1 MRWEIAM
8 KLSVF
13 LLTLLMLPIH
23 TEAKEKEGRFLT
35 ALNPF
40 VCKQV
45 REIGST
51 ARGQYIRMGNGTDK
65 DMTTVTISLSNR
77 DRIQSAVAAASASLV
92 SDGKVVF
99 CVASSSLDAAS
110 KEFTL
115 TDGFSFSALVGSPGS
130 N

>member
-1 MRWEIAM
+1 M

-23 TEAKEKEGRFLT
+23 TEAKAKEGRFLT
-35 ALNPF
+35 SINPF

-51 ARGQYIRMGNGTDK
+51 ARGHYIRMGNGTDK
-65 DMTTVTISLSNR
+65 DMTTVSISLSNR
-77 DRIQSAVAAASASLV
+77 DRIQSAIAAASASLV

-99 CVASSSLDAAS
+99 CASSSSLNADS

-115 TDGFSFSALVGSPGS
+115 TDGFSFSAMTGSPGS

>member
-1 MRWEIAM
+1 M
-8 KLSVF
+8 KLSLF

-35 ALNPF
+35 SINPF

-51 ARGQYIRMGNGTDK
+51 ARGNYVRMGNGTDK

-77 DRIQSAVAAASASLV
+77 DRIQSAIAAASASLV
-92 SDGKVVF
+92 SEGRVVF
-99 CVASSSLDAAS
+99 CVSSSSLNTDA

-115 TDGFSFSALVGSPGS
+115 TDGFSFSSMIGSPA

>member
-1 MRWEIAM
+1 M

-23 TEAKEKEGRFLT
+23 TEAEAKEGRFLT

-40 VCKQV
+40 LCKQV

-65 DMTTVTISLSNR
+65 DMTTITLSLSSR
-77 DRIQSAVAAASASLV
+77 DRIQSVIAAASASLV
-92 SDGKVVF
+92 SDGRVVF
-99 CVASSSLDAAS
+99 CAASSGLDTNS

-115 TDGFSFSALVGSPGS
+115 TDSFSFSALVGSPSS

>member
-1 MRWEIAM
+1 M

-23 TEAKEKEGRFLT
+23 TEAKSKEGRFLT
-35 ALNPF
+35 SLNPF

-51 ARGQYIRMGNGTDK
+51 QRGHYIRMGNGTDK
-65 DMTTVTISLSNR
+65 DMTTVSISLSNR
-77 DRIQSAVAAASASLV
+77 DRIQSVMTAASASLV
-92 SDGKVVF
+92 SEGKVVF
-99 CVASSSLDAAS
+99 CVSSSSLNTGA

-115 TDGFSFSALVGSPGS
+115 TNGFSFSAMTGSP